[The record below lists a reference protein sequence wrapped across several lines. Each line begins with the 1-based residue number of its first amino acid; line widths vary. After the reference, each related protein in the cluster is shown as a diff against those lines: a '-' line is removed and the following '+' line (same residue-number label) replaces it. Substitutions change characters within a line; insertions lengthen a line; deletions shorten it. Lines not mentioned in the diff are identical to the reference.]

1 MSPIAPFEI
10 RVESPCFLAPRVSL
24 WSFRHLNSRKLAS
37 NRSMPL
43 RTYSMTTPTADVANE
58 GGINAEGNQLY
69 SYSAPSF
76 IKQSNVI
83 DNAPKHRLKLAMRPT
98 PIQPFHLPM
107 IKRGDIK
114 LYIKR
119 DDMTGITESGN
130 KIRKLEFL
138 FADAIAS
145 NHDCI
150 ITAGGVQSNHAR
162 AVSVLCRRLGLEPHV
177 FLRSTLSKIET
188 DPNDSESVNQLI
200 GFDGNVLIHRLC
212 KTYIHIVPRMSF
224 LSGLLPRMQALK
236 QQLHEENGKKAYIIG
251 IGGSDEVGVWG
262 YIEAYAEIAKQ
273 CQLGQEISHIVL
285 STGSGG
291 TAAGLAIGNFLNGS
305 PVKIVAFTVSD
316 TPEYFYDHI
325 DEMLTSLGISE
336 VKATDTITILENKGK
351 GYGINSKDDLRSV
364 SQICSASG
372 ILLDPTYT
380 LKGVRGLIA
389 EANKSTEHSV
399 FPQDARIL
407 FIHTGGLFGLFDR
420 RVEPYVDTSLASLWT
435 DDQVK

>member
-1 MSPIAPFEI
+1 MSYTASSENRFE
-10 RVESPCFLAPRVSL
+10 SLFFLTPRVFL
-24 WSFRHLNSRKLAS
+24 WSFRQPNFRKLAS
-37 NRSMPL
+37 DRTTPL
-43 RTYSMTTPTADVANE
+43 RTYSMTTSTVDAANE
-58 GGINAEGNQLY
+58 GGIDAGGKQLY
-69 SYSAPSF
+69 SYSVPSF
-76 IKQSNVI
+76 IKQTKVI
-83 DNAPKHRLKLAMRPT
+83 NKAPKQRLKLAMRPT

-107 IKRGDIK
+107 IERGDIK
-114 LYIKR
+114 LYVKR

-138 FADAIAS
+138 LADAISS

-188 DPNDSESVNQLI
+188 DPNDSEGVNQLI
-200 GFDGNVLIHRLC
+200 GFDGNVLIHRIC
-212 KTYIHIVPRMSF
+212 KAYIHIVPRMSF

-236 QQLHEENGKKAYIIG
+236 QRLHEKSGKKAYIIG

-325 DEMLTSLGISE
+325 DEMLAALDISE
-336 VKATDTITILENKGK
+336 IKATDIITILENKGK
-351 GYGINSKDDLRSV
+351 GYGINSEDDLRSV

-389 EANKSTEHSV
+389 EANKSTQQSV
-399 FPQDARIL
+399 FPRDARIL

-435 DDQVK
+435 GDEVK